1 MPKNKA
7 PKKIKRKFRLLL
19 DSAFAKPQSFP
30 RLNKKANLAHAVH
43 DCGLSPQAEDRE
55 IYQKAIATNRFVL
68 TINFNDFKKIVKEKK
83 SGAIGI
89 ESQLSNA
96 DIDKKV
102 SIFIANKNPDDFIGK
117 ATKI

>member
-7 PKKIKRKFRLLL
+7 SKKIKRKFRFLL

-30 RLNKKANLAHAVH
+30 RLSKKANLAHAVH

-55 IYQKAIATNRFVL
+55 IYQKAIETDRFVL
-68 TINFNDFKKIVKEKK
+68 TINFNDFKKLVKKNK
-83 SGAIGI
+83 PGAIGI

-96 DIDKKV
+96 EIDKKI
-102 SIFIANKNPDDFIGK
+102 SDFIAGKNPDDFLGK
-117 ATKI
+117 AIKV